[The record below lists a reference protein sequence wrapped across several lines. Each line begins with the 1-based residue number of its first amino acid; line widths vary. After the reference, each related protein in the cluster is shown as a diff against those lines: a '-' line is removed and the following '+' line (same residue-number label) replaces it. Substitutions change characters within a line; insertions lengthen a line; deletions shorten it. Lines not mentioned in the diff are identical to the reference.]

1 MSCSGSTG
9 DYIRHVWLLVQS
21 QDLDLENVS
30 YIFYIMGRAIVIA
43 VILQSDPSINM
54 YIIACTDGQARPN
67 EHLIFYL
74 KERRESVSYT
84 APTHEIR

>member
-1 MSCSGSTG
+1 
-9 DYIRHVWLLVQS
+9 
-21 QDLDLENVS
+21 
-30 YIFYIMGRAIVIA
+30 MGRAIVIA

-74 KERRESVSYT
+74 KERRESVSYIHVQS
-84 APTHEIR
+84 ADRLGSRMLPAI